1 MKNILM
7 IFCLLIIGLYSCV
20 NLKNDEGLEMVKRWI
35 GREIIFPNNM
45 AFTEFGKDTIM
56 HFWPF
61 HSNYSIILYADSIGC
76 LSCRLQ
82 LGEWKNF
89 MKKCDSISGKHIP
102 VLIYLGSDNMHEIS
116 HVLKRDNFTYPI
128 CIDSKDSL
136 NKLNHFPTDMAFQT
150 FLLDKHNQVLAIGNP
165 IHNPKIK
172 ELYLKI
178 IQGGEVKPDNRK
190 LIIQTEVSVDKYTI
204 SLGHFDWQEKQK
216 ASFVLKNIGKSLLVI
231 QDVNTSCGCT
241 EVTYSKE
248 PIQPSG
254 SVVLDVS
261 YRAETSGSFD
271 KTITVYCNANS
282 SPIVLRIMGNAE

>member
-1 MKNILM
+1 M
-7 IFCLLIIGLYSCV
+7 LLS
-20 NLKNDEGLEMVKRWI
+20 
-35 GREIIFPNNM
+35 
-45 AFTEFGKDTIM
+45 
-56 HFWPF
+56 HFD
-61 HSNYSIILYADSIGC
+61 Y
-76 LSCRLQ
+76 
-82 LGEWKNF
+82 
-89 MKKCDSISGKHIP
+89 P
-102 VLIYLGSDNMHEIS
+102 V
-116 HVLKRDNFTYPI
+116 
-128 CIDSKDSL
+128 CIDEQDSL
-136 NKLNHFPTDMAFQT
+136 NKLNDFPTEMAFHT
-150 FLLDKHNQVLAIGNP
+150 FLLDKSNKIIAIGNP

-248 PIQPSG
+248 PIQPGG

-261 YRAETSGSFD
+261 YRAETPGSFD

-282 SPIVLRIMGNAE
+282 SPIVLRITGNADGC